1 MIECFPFEIIIENP
15 AVLLLTC
22 QSTGG
27 LTLNFTKNCPKYNVM
42 NVNEAF
48 SNETHLYYKTTF
60 L

>member
-1 MIECFPFEIIIENP
+1 MLSIRNHYRKPRSII
-15 AVLLLTC
+15 TDMF
-22 QSTGG
+22 STGG
-27 LTLNFTKNCPKYNVM
+27 VTLNFTKNCPKYIVM

>member
-1 MIECFPFEIIIENP
+1 MLSIRNHYRKPSSII
-15 AVLLLTC
+15 TDMF
-22 QSTGG
+22 S
-27 LTLNFTKNCPKYNVM
+27 TLNFTKNCPKYIVM